1 MSKSHVAPP
10 ADHPSV
16 PPSDGALISLRD
28 VSVRLGERDVLVHVD
43 LSISAGEIV
52 TLIGPNGAGKTT
64 IARTL
69 LGILKPVTGRIERRS
84 ALKIGYVPQRIE
96 LERALPLTVRRLLTL
111 TATYSEAAMTA
122 SLTEVGAE
130 HLIDRQA
137 SELSGGEYQRVLLGR
152 ALLGEPNL
160 LILDEPTRGIDFAG
174 QSALYDQLARIR
186 RERGTAIL
194 LVSHDLHVVMAASDR
209 VICVN
214 GHVCCEGTPE
224 AVTSDPAYVA
234 LFGPGH
240 TESLAIFKHHHDHVH
255 DISGDVH
262 DAHDHAHPHD
272 HDHTHGN
279 KGNV

>member
-1 MSKSHVAPP
+1 MSRLSSTPQSP
-10 ADHPSV
+10 
-16 PPSDGALISLRD
+16 LISLRKAT
-28 VSVRLGERDVLVHVD
+28 VRLGDREVLGHVD

-64 IARTL
+64 LARTL
-69 LGILKPVTGRIERRS
+69 LGILKPVSGSVERK
-84 ALKIGYVPQRIE
+84 AGLKIGYVPQRIE
-96 LERALPLTVRRLLTL
+96 LERTLPLTVRRLLCL
-111 TATYSEAAMTA
+111 TALHSESAMLA
-122 SLTEVGAE
+122 SLGEVGAD

-152 ALLGEPNL
+152 ALLGDPDL

-174 QSALYDQLARIR
+174 QSALYDQLAHIR

-240 TESLAIFKHHHDHVH
+240 TQSLAIFKHHHDHVH

-262 DAHDHAHPHD
+262 EAHDAHDGQAHHHHADGKCD
-272 HDHTHGN
+272 H
-279 KGNV
+279 V